1 MPREDSIMHP
11 TITSILCA
19 RAVAI
24 IRSASRNE
32 PHLASLMLMPSAAAA
47 TRGISAA
54 TRQLSST
61 TTGSTPRRRTAAIPS
76 RSSAGNGCST
86 NSTPYSF
93 RTGSS
98 AMARSRVQ
106 PERVLGQMWLE
117 LLEHRE
123 DCVGGLAVVLR
134 RIRLTPPLRAVRV
147 GQSDPHD
154 AVVVPATAGDDE
166 RVLGLE
172 RDDFG
177 GELQGHHVLRR
188 GIAVGRPGDVSKE
201 PPAPRN
207 RAHW

>member
-1 MPREDSIMHP
+1 MHP

-106 PERVLGQMWLE
+106 PALASTRI
-117 LLEHRE
+117 
-123 DCVGGLAVVLR
+123 GLSVASRIVR
-134 RIRLTPPLRAVRV
+134 RISSSWSVPSLILRI
-147 GQSDPHD
+147 G
-154 AVVVPATAGDDE
+154 
-166 RVLGLE
+166 
-172 RDDFG
+172 
-177 GELQGHHVLRR
+177 
-188 GIAVGRPGDVSKE
+188 
-201 PPAPRN
+201 
-207 RAHW
+207 